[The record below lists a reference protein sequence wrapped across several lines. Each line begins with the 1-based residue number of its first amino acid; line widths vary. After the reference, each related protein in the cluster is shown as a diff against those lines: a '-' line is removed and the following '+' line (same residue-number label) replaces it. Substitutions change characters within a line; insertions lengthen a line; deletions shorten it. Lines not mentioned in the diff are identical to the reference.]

1 MVITLK
7 VNHNVSIQI
16 CFLLCEDKDRAKFNK
31 SKHLK
36 LQLNMKRPQ
45 NHSIMYYI
53 MQISNDNSN
62 AWSHAYTIN

>member
-45 NHSIMYYI
+45 NHSIMYYA
-53 MQISNDNSN
+53 NK
-62 AWSHAYTIN
+62 